1 MSASATNLRA
11 VGEPAEHRPQAA
23 RPAIRIGDLQKSFGA
38 LVAIDHVSV
47 DIEPGEFFVI
57 VGPSGCGKTTLLRI
71 LAGLDTATA
80 GTIAIDTPAGSDRP
94 ENSMVFQ
101 GELIFPWMTVW
112 NNAAYGLRMRNAPA
126 AVIKERVGHYLDA
139 TGLTRFADY
148 YPHQLSGGMK
158 QRVSIARAFANDPEI
173 LLMDEPFSA
182 LDAQNKL
189 LLQEELLRIW
199 DEQKKTVVFIT
210 HSVDEAVFLGD
221 RIMVMTAQPG
231 RVKSFVQVPLA
242 RPRNLIELQKAPE
255 FGELVH
261 RIWSGPARRSAARP
275 RAGKQGRR
283 SMSTQTIAG
292 SPAQSFSLSM
302 RARERILGIASPILL
317 LAVWEVAARFHFIDT
332 RFFPAPSSV
341 IVVMIEMLRSGEL
354 VTNTLVSLRR
364 LALGTLIGGGPAL
377 VLGIAMGLNRWVRA
391 VFDPLVAATYPIPK
405 SAILPLAL
413 LDLRPR
419 RRLENLHGRGRRV
432 LSRS

>member
-1 MSASATNLRA
+1 MSVSASNLRA
-11 VGEPAEHRPQAA
+11 VGEIADEKESHPQPW
-23 RPAIRIGDLQKSFGA
+23 RPAIRIGNLQKIFGK
-38 LVAIDHVSV
+38 LLAIDRVSV
-47 DIEPGEFFVI
+47 DIEPGEFFMI

-71 LAGLDTATA
+71 LAGLETATA
-80 GTIAIDTPAGSDRP
+80 GTIEIDTPPGSQRP

-101 GELIFPWMTVW
+101 GESIFPWMTVW

-126 AVIKERVGHYLDA
+126 NVIKDRVGHYLDA

-231 RVKSFVQVPLA
+231 RVKSLVRVPLP
-242 RPRNLIELQKAPE
+242 RPRNIIEMQKAPE

-261 RIWSGPARRSAARP
+261 RIWSGLRDEV
-275 RAGKQGRR
+275 Q
-283 SMSTQTIAG
+283 
-292 SPAQSFSLSM
+292 
-302 RARERILGIASPILL
+302 RAREQENMEAETDSK
-317 LAVWEVAARFHFIDT
+317 EQ
-332 RFFPAPSSV
+332 
-341 IVVMIEMLRSGEL
+341 
-354 VTNTLVSLRR
+354 
-364 LALGTLIGGGPAL
+364 
-377 VLGIAMGLNRWVRA
+377 
-391 VFDPLVAATYPIPK
+391 
-405 SAILPLAL
+405 LP
-413 LDLRPR
+413 
-419 RRLENLHGRGRRV
+419 
-432 LSRS
+432 